1 MKAPITILWFRLDLR
16 LADNPALLAAI
27 ARKRGV
33 IPVFIWAPEEEGKW
47 VPGAASRWWLHQSL
61 ASLSGSL
68 RAAGSRLIIRTG
80 PSIEALRRL
89 IKETGASAVY
99 WNRRFEPRVIAR
111 DAAIEKALRKM
122 KIEVRRFNSA
132 LLFEPESVLGSAR
145 KPYQVFTPFWKSCL
159 AAPEVEKPMPAPR
172 RIKAPATWPASI
184 PLEKLHLEPKIDW
197 ARGIRKSWKPGEKAA
212 RARLRRFVKRALAEY
227 SQGRDCPAR
236 LDTSRL
242 SPYLH
247 FGELGPRQV
256 WHAVKHPTAKVAH
269 PKRAEAANVFLRQL
283 VWREFAFHLL
293 FHFPHTHNQPLRSGF
308 ARFHWSQRGSA
319 FKAWQRGRTGYPLV
333 DAGMR
338 ELWTTGWMHNRVRM
352 VVASFLVKDLLI
364 AWQKGAEWFWD
375 TLVDADLANN
385 TLGWQWVAG
394 CGADAAPYFRIFNPV
409 RQSRKIDPRG
419 DYIRRWVPELAKL
432 PLPYLHEPCTA
443 PAELLRRAGV
453 TLGKSYPR
461 PIVNHDQARQLA
473 LAAYDSVRR

>member
-1 MKAPITILWFRLDLR
+1 MKAPTTILWFRLDLR

-27 ARKRGV
+27 TRKGAV
-33 IPVFIWAPEEEGKW
+33 IPVFIWAPGQEGEW
-47 VPGAASRWWLHQSL
+47 APGTASRWWLHQSL
-61 ASLSGSL
+61 ASLSRSL
-68 RAAGSRLIIRTG
+68 RAAGSQLIIRKG

-99 WNRRFEPRVIAR
+99 WNRRYEPRVIAR
-111 DAAIEKALRKM
+111 DAAIEKALRRINIKA
-122 KIEVRRFNSA
+122 RSCNSA
-132 LLFEPESVLGSAR
+132 LLFEPESVVSSVS

-159 AAPEVEKPMPAPR
+159 AAPEVAKPAPAPR
-172 RIKAPATWPASI
+172 RIKPPPTWPASI
-184 PLEKLHLEPKIDW
+184 PLEQLHLEPKIDW
-197 ARGIRKSWKPGEKAA
+197 AHGIRKSWKPGEKAA
-212 RARLRRFVKRALAEY
+212 RARLRRFVKSALAEY
-227 SQGRDCPAR
+227 SLGRDFPAR

-256 WHAVKHPTAKVAH
+256 WHAVKHATAIIAH
-269 PKRAEAANVFLRQL
+269 PGRTEAANIFLRQL

-293 FHFPHTHNQPLRSGF
+293 FHFPHTTNQPLRSGF
-308 ARFHWSQRGSA
+308 ARFRWSQRRSA
-319 FKAWQRGRTGYPLV
+319 LKAWQRGRTGYPLV

-338 ELWTTGWMHNRVRM
+338 ELRTTGWMHNRVRM

-364 AWQKGAEWFWD
+364 AWRKGAAWFWD

-394 CGADAAPYFRIFNPV
+394 CGADAAPYFRVFNPV
-409 RQSRKIDPRG
+409 RQSQKFDPRG
-419 DYIRRWVPELAKL
+419 DYIRKWVPELAKL
-432 PLPYLHEPCTA
+432 SLPYLHEPWTA
-443 PAELLRRAGV
+443 PAELLRHARV
-453 TLGKSYPR
+453 TLGKSYPL

-473 LAAYDSVRR
+473 LAAYEAVRK